1 MGRFVGIGVDH
12 YEQSAYAPLDFAVS
26 DVASLYQLLQRW
38 FDGEPL
44 ADPDENTVRALF
56 PKLKESLGEPG
67 PLVLIW
73 SGHGVASP
81 NGLRLVA
88 RDGEPP
94 EPYSSMGVA
103 DLISACA
110 RSDANQLLLII
121 DACYSGEAVE
131 ASSLA
136 AAILEQ
142 NPPDSKRIWVGVL
155 TSCLKLETAANGLL
169 GERLGTCWRTGRR
182 IPICGSAGR
191 DTTNRSAAMT
201 CATRC

>member
-1 MGRFVGIGVDH
+1 MRGSGTWDASSG
-12 YEQSAYAPLDFAVS
+12 SASTIISNQHMPRLISLCQTSLRSISFSS
-26 DVASLYQLLQRW
+26 DGLTES
-38 FDGEPL
+38 PL

-67 PLVLIW
+67 SLVLIW

-88 RDGEPP
+88 RDSEPP
-94 EPYSSMGVA
+94 EPYSAIGVA

-110 RSDANQLLLII
+110 RSGANQLLLII
-121 DACYSGEAVE
+121 DTCYSGEAVE

-169 GERLGTCWRTGRR
+169 GERLRHLLEDGPEDSDLRVRWSRH
-182 IPICGSAGR
+182 
-191 DTTNRSAAMT
+191 NE
-201 CATRC
+201 